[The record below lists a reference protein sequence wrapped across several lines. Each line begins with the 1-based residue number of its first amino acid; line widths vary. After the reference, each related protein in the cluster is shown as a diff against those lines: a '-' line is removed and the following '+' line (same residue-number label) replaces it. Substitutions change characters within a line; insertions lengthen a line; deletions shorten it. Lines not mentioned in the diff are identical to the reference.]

1 LLETGRENI
10 STCCV
15 LVCRLCLLAFEL
27 KQKKQQINNTTMT
40 EQDAK
45 LGEND
50 IISDE
55 DFESMLNAL
64 GSEEN
69 EANIS
74 ELLKAMN
81 ENRIITWEEAETIIN
96 DSENKVIR
104 CGLPPQV
111 RPNDPDN
118 ATDVDAC
125 ISKLLANDSSLT
137 EINLNNMKRTPIPQL
152 QRLISA
158 VKDNTILKKLSL
170 ANVAL
175 SNAAAEPILEV
186 LETNSTLKSLNLET
200 NFLSGDFL
208 AKLFHAALK
217 LQTLEEVKIVNQSPT
232 FSTEAE
238 MDIMKAIFENKGL
251 LKVSIDLRHPEARS
265 KVSQAMLRNCELLQ
279 FAAITQ
285 HQRITGMAGVAQST
299 STLVPKLKLRSE
311 TGWIKENSKNTKIS
325 PTSSNPWTEMI
336 KSKSTTSTPASAAQ
350 IDNSTHV
357 QTSHVPQSN
366 NTDKKNTQRNNA
378 DSENSKLSTDKQKLK
393 STEADKEE
401 KNQISDCS
409 STMKQCKT
417 KVLNELAE
425 VFAKRRIPE
434 SCIVVE
440 NTPTETPP
448 SNQSNKTK
456 KKQIFNSTEPTKQ
469 TKNMQSKVCSEM
481 ESVFAKRRAMTDA
494 NNEVNKE
501 MTIPVKNVLPSEFH
515 HGEEKLQTPKE
526 LYEIYQ
532 SKWKEAEEF
541 EDPEVVKCGLPDVK
555 RPSEPENDTDI
566 GQCIMDL
573 QNNKES
579 VVEINVNNMK
589 RTPVSQIQSLI
600 KSIPNS
606 QHLKKLSLA
615 NLALN
620 DHDLEPLLEV
630 LRQNTSLEVLNLE
643 TNYLSGEFL
652 ARLFQALLE
661 KQTLTVVKAVNQ
673 SPTISNAAEKEI
685 TKAIWQNRALIKVS
699 LNLRTAEYRR
709 KIENALSR
717 NAELKRLR
725 RKMESMNI
733 QS

>member
-1 LLETGRENI
+1 MQNRQRKYFN
-10 STCCV
+10 
-15 LVCRLCLLAFEL
+15 LVCKSGCACVSFFACFLACKLE
-27 KQKKQQINNTTMT
+27 QKKKQINITTMT

-69 EANIS
+69 EENIS

-158 VKDNTILKKLSL
+158 VKDNTALKKLSL

-279 FAAITQ
+279 SLPLRNI
-285 HQRITGMAGVAQST
+285 RITGMAGVAQPT

-336 KSKSTTSTPASAAQ
+336 KSKSTTSTAQ
-350 IDNSTHV
+350 MDKSTNME
-357 QTSHVPQSN
+357 TSSHVPQSN
-366 NTDKKNTQRNNA
+366 NTHDKKNTRRNNA
-378 DSENSKLSTDKQKLK
+378 DSENSKMPMQ
-393 STEADKEE
+393 ADKKE
-401 KNQISDCS
+401 KNQISDS
-409 STMKQCKT
+409 SSSMRQCKT

-434 SCIVVE
+434 SCTVVE
-440 NTPTETPP
+440 NTPTETPI

-456 KKQIFNSTEPTKQ
+456 SEQKTFNSTEPTKQ

-501 MTIPVKNVLPSEFH
+501 MTSPAKNVLPSELH

-566 GQCIMDL
+566 GQCIVDL

-600 KSIPNS
+600 KSIPYS

-652 ARLFQALLE
+652 TRLFQALLE

>member
-1 LLETGRENI
+1 
-10 STCCV
+10 
-15 LVCRLCLLAFEL
+15 
-27 KQKKQQINNTTMT
+27 MT

-111 RPNDPDN
+111 RPSDPDN

-158 VKDNTILKKLSL
+158 VKDNTVLKKLSL

-265 KVSQAMLRNCELLQ
+265 KVSQAMLRNCELL
-279 FAAITQ
+279 AAAVAQ
-285 HQRITGMAGVAQST
+285 HLRITGMAGVAQPT

-311 TGWIKENSKNTKIS
+311 TGWIKKNSKNTK
-325 PTSSNPWTEMI
+325 TSPWTEMI
-336 KSKSTTSTPASAAQ
+336 KSKSTASKPASAAQ
-350 IDNSTHV
+350 VDNSTHV
-357 QTSHVPQSN
+357 QTSPVPQSN
-366 NTDKKNTQRNNA
+366 NTDKKNAQRNNA
-378 DSENSKLSTDKQKLK
+378 DSENSKLSTDKSKLK
-393 STEADKEE
+393 STRKTDEEE
-401 KNQISDCS
+401 KKQISDCS

-440 NTPTETPP
+440 NTPTETPS
-448 SNQSNKTK
+448 SNQSNKRK
-456 KKQIFNSTEPTKQ
+456 KEQIFNSTEPTKQ

-494 NNEVNKE
+494 NNEVNNE
-501 MTIPVKNVLPSEFH
+501 TTTPAKNVLPSEFH

-526 LYEIYQ
+526 L
-532 SKWKEAEEF
+532 
-541 EDPEVVKCGLPDVK
+541 
-555 RPSEPENDTDI
+555 EPENDTDI

-600 KSIPNS
+600 RSIPNS

-620 DHDLEPLLEV
+620 DHDLEPLLEA

-652 ARLFQALLE
+652 TRLFQALLE

>member
-1 LLETGRENI
+1 
-10 STCCV
+10 
-15 LVCRLCLLAFEL
+15 
-27 KQKKQQINNTTMT
+27 MT

-69 EANIS
+69 EENIS

-158 VKDNTILKKLSL
+158 VKDNTALKKLSL

-279 FAAITQ
+279 SLPLRNI
-285 HQRITGMAGVAQST
+285 RITGMAGVAQPT

-336 KSKSTTSTPASAAQ
+336 KSKSTHIYSSDGQIYKHGNVVTCASIEQYSRQKKHSTKQ
-350 IDNSTHV
+350 CD
-357 QTSHVPQSN
+357 
-366 NTDKKNTQRNNA
+366 A
-378 DSENSKLSTDKQKLK
+378 DSENSKMPMQ
-393 STEADKEE
+393 ADKKE
-401 KNQISDCS
+401 KNQISDS
-409 STMKQCKT
+409 SSSSSMRQCKT

-434 SCIVVE
+434 SCTVVE
-440 NTPTETPP
+440 NTPTETPI

-456 KKQIFNSTEPTKQ
+456 SEQTFNSTEPTKQ

-501 MTIPVKNVLPSEFH
+501 MTSPAKNVLPSELH

-566 GQCIMDL
+566 GQCIVDL

-600 KSIPNS
+600 KSIPYS

-652 ARLFQALLE
+652 TRLFQALLE

-699 LNLRTAEYRR
+699 LNLRTAEYRQE
-709 KIENALSR
+709 KWN
-717 NAELKRLR
+717 
-725 RKMESMNI
+725 
-733 QS
+733 Q

>member
-1 LLETGRENI
+1 
-10 STCCV
+10 
-15 LVCRLCLLAFEL
+15 
-27 KQKKQQINNTTMT
+27 
-40 EQDAK
+40 
-45 LGEND
+45 
-50 IISDE
+50 
-55 DFESMLNAL
+55 
-64 GSEEN
+64 
-69 EANIS
+69 
-74 ELLKAMN
+74 
-81 ENRIITWEEAETIIN
+81 
-96 DSENKVIR
+96 
-104 CGLPPQV
+104 
-111 RPNDPDN
+111 
-118 ATDVDAC
+118 
-125 ISKLLANDSSLT
+125 
-137 EINLNNMKRTPIPQL
+137 
-152 QRLISA
+152 
-158 VKDNTILKKLSL
+158 
-170 ANVAL
+170 
-175 SNAAAEPILEV
+175 
-186 LETNSTLKSLNLET
+186 
-200 NFLSGDFL
+200 
-208 AKLFHAALK
+208 
-217 LQTLEEVKIVNQSPT
+217 
-232 FSTEAE
+232 
-238 MDIMKAIFENKGL
+238 
-251 LKVSIDLRHPEARS
+251 
-265 KVSQAMLRNCELLQ
+265 
-279 FAAITQ
+279 
-285 HQRITGMAGVAQST
+285 MAGVAQPT

-336 KSKSTTSTPASAAQ
+336 KSKSTPASKAQ
-350 IDNSTHV
+350 MDKSTNME
-357 QTSHVPQSN
+357 TSSHVPQSN
-366 NTDKKNTQRNNA
+366 NTHDKKNTRRNNA
-378 DSENSKLSTDKQKLK
+378 DSENSKMPMQ
-393 STEADKEE
+393 ADKKE
-401 KNQISDCS
+401 KNQISDS
-409 STMKQCKT
+409 SSSSSMRQCKT

-434 SCIVVE
+434 SCTVVE
-440 NTPTETPP
+440 NTPTEIPT

-456 KKQIFNSTEPTKQ
+456 SEQTFNSTEPTKQ

-501 MTIPVKNVLPSEFH
+501 MTSPAKNVLPSELH

-566 GQCIMDL
+566 GQCIVDL

-600 KSIPNS
+600 KSIPYS

>member
-1 LLETGRENI
+1 
-10 STCCV
+10 
-15 LVCRLCLLAFEL
+15 
-27 KQKKQQINNTTMT
+27 
-40 EQDAK
+40 
-45 LGEND
+45 
-50 IISDE
+50 
-55 DFESMLNAL
+55 
-64 GSEEN
+64 
-69 EANIS
+69 
-74 ELLKAMN
+74 
-81 ENRIITWEEAETIIN
+81 
-96 DSENKVIR
+96 
-104 CGLPPQV
+104 
-111 RPNDPDN
+111 
-118 ATDVDAC
+118 
-125 ISKLLANDSSLT
+125 
-137 EINLNNMKRTPIPQL
+137 
-152 QRLISA
+152 
-158 VKDNTILKKLSL
+158 
-170 ANVAL
+170 
-175 SNAAAEPILEV
+175 
-186 LETNSTLKSLNLET
+186 
-200 NFLSGDFL
+200 
-208 AKLFHAALK
+208 
-217 LQTLEEVKIVNQSPT
+217 
-232 FSTEAE
+232 
-238 MDIMKAIFENKGL
+238 
-251 LKVSIDLRHPEARS
+251 
-265 KVSQAMLRNCELLQ
+265 
-279 FAAITQ
+279 
-285 HQRITGMAGVAQST
+285 MAGVAQPT

-336 KSKSTTSTPASAAQ
+336 KSKSTPASKAQ
-350 IDNSTHV
+350 MDKSTNME
-357 QTSHVPQSN
+357 TSSHVPQSN
-366 NTDKKNTQRNNA
+366 NTHDKKNTRRNNA
-378 DSENSKLSTDKQKLK
+378 DSENSKMPMQ
-393 STEADKEE
+393 ADKKE
-401 KNQISDCS
+401 KNQISDS
-409 STMKQCKT
+409 SSSSSMRQCKT

-434 SCIVVE
+434 SCTVVE
-440 NTPTETPP
+440 NTPTETPT

-456 KKQIFNSTEPTKQ
+456 SEQTFNSTEPTKQ

-501 MTIPVKNVLPSEFH
+501 TTSPAKNVLPSELH

-566 GQCIMDL
+566 GQCIVDL

-589 RTPVSQIQSLI
+589 
-600 KSIPNS
+600 
-606 QHLKKLSLA
+606 
-615 NLALN
+615 
-620 DHDLEPLLEV
+620 PLLEV

>member
-1 LLETGRENI
+1 
-10 STCCV
+10 
-15 LVCRLCLLAFEL
+15 LVCKSGCACVSFFACFLACKLE
-27 KQKKQQINNTTMT
+27 QKKKQINITTMT

-69 EANIS
+69 EENIS

-158 VKDNTILKKLSL
+158 VKDNTALKKLSL

-279 FAAITQ
+279 SLPLRNI
-285 HQRITGMAGVAQST
+285 RITGMAGVAQPT

-336 KSKSTTSTPASAAQ
+336 KSKSTTSTAQ
-350 IDNSTHV
+350 MDKSTNME
-357 QTSHVPQSN
+357 TSSHVPQSN
-366 NTDKKNTQRNNA
+366 NTHDKKNTRRNNA
-378 DSENSKLSTDKQKLK
+378 DSENSKMPMQ
-393 STEADKEE
+393 ADKKEE
-401 KNQISDCS
+401 NQISDS
-409 STMKQCKT
+409 SSSMRQCKT

-434 SCIVVE
+434 SCTVVE
-440 NTPTETPP
+440 NTPTETPI

-456 KKQIFNSTEPTKQ
+456 SEQKTFNSTEPTKQ

-501 MTIPVKNVLPSEFH
+501 MTSPAKNVLPSELH

-566 GQCIMDL
+566 GQCIVDL

-600 KSIPNS
+600 KSIPYS

-652 ARLFQALLE
+652 TRLFQALLE

>member
-1 LLETGRENI
+1 
-10 STCCV
+10 
-15 LVCRLCLLAFEL
+15 LVCKSGCACVSFFACFLACKRE
-27 KQKKQQINNTTMT
+27 QKKKQINITTMT

-69 EANIS
+69 EENIS

-158 VKDNTILKKLSL
+158 VKDNTALKKLSL

-279 FAAITQ
+279 SLPLRNI
-285 HQRITGMAGVAQST
+285 RITGMAGVAQPT

-336 KSKSTTSTPASAAQ
+336 KSKSTTPTPASTAQ
-350 IDNSTHV
+350 MDKSTNME
-357 QTSHVPQSN
+357 TSSHVPQSN
-366 NTDKKNTQRNNA
+366 NTHDKKNTRRNNA
-378 DSENSKLSTDKQKLK
+378 DSENDKK
-393 STEADKEE
+393 E
-401 KNQISDCS
+401 KNQISDS
-409 STMKQCKT
+409 SSSMRQCKT

-434 SCIVVE
+434 SCTVVE
-440 NTPTETPP
+440 NTPTETPI

-456 KKQIFNSTEPTKQ
+456 SEQTFNSTEPTKQ

-501 MTIPVKNVLPSEFH
+501 MTSPAKNVLPSELH

-566 GQCIMDL
+566 GQCIVDL

-600 KSIPNS
+600 KSIPYS

-652 ARLFQALLE
+652 TRLFQALLE

>member
-1 LLETGRENI
+1 
-10 STCCV
+10 
-15 LVCRLCLLAFEL
+15 
-27 KQKKQQINNTTMT
+27 
-40 EQDAK
+40 
-45 LGEND
+45 
-50 IISDE
+50 
-55 DFESMLNAL
+55 
-64 GSEEN
+64 
-69 EANIS
+69 
-74 ELLKAMN
+74 
-81 ENRIITWEEAETIIN
+81 
-96 DSENKVIR
+96 
-104 CGLPPQV
+104 
-111 RPNDPDN
+111 
-118 ATDVDAC
+118 
-125 ISKLLANDSSLT
+125 
-137 EINLNNMKRTPIPQL
+137 
-152 QRLISA
+152 
-158 VKDNTILKKLSL
+158 
-170 ANVAL
+170 
-175 SNAAAEPILEV
+175 
-186 LETNSTLKSLNLET
+186 
-200 NFLSGDFL
+200 
-208 AKLFHAALK
+208 
-217 LQTLEEVKIVNQSPT
+217 
-232 FSTEAE
+232 
-238 MDIMKAIFENKGL
+238 
-251 LKVSIDLRHPEARS
+251 
-265 KVSQAMLRNCELLQ
+265 
-279 FAAITQ
+279 
-285 HQRITGMAGVAQST
+285 MAGVAQPT

-336 KSKSTTSTPASAAQ
+336 KSKSTPASKAQ
-350 IDNSTHV
+350 MDKSTNME
-357 QTSHVPQSN
+357 TSSHVPQSN
-366 NTDKKNTQRNNA
+366 NTHDKKNTRRNNA
-378 DSENSKLSTDKQKLK
+378 DSENSKMPMQ
-393 STEADKEE
+393 ADKKE
-401 KNQISDCS
+401 KNQISDS
-409 STMKQCKT
+409 SSSSSMRQCKT

-434 SCIVVE
+434 SCTVVE
-440 NTPTETPP
+440 NTPTETPT

-456 KKQIFNSTEPTKQ
+456 SEQTFNSTEPTKQ

-501 MTIPVKNVLPSEFH
+501 TTSPAKNVLPSELH

-566 GQCIMDL
+566 GQCIVDL

-600 KSIPNS
+600 KSIPYS

-620 DHDLEPLLEV
+620 DHDLERISSTTKVRINLSTDFCMQNRTEQNRKQLPLLEV

>member
-1 LLETGRENI
+1 L
-10 STCCV
+10 
-15 LVCRLCLLAFEL
+15 
-27 KQKKQQINNTTMT
+27 
-40 EQDAK
+40 
-45 LGEND
+45 
-50 IISDE
+50 
-55 DFESMLNAL
+55 
-64 GSEEN
+64 
-69 EANIS
+69 
-74 ELLKAMN
+74 
-81 ENRIITWEEAETIIN
+81 
-96 DSENKVIR
+96 
-104 CGLPPQV
+104 
-111 RPNDPDN
+111 
-118 ATDVDAC
+118 
-125 ISKLLANDSSLT
+125 
-137 EINLNNMKRTPIPQL
+137 
-152 QRLISA
+152 
-158 VKDNTILKKLSL
+158 
-170 ANVAL
+170 
-175 SNAAAEPILEV
+175 
-186 LETNSTLKSLNLET
+186 
-200 NFLSGDFL
+200 
-208 AKLFHAALK
+208 
-217 LQTLEEVKIVNQSPT
+217 
-232 FSTEAE
+232 
-238 MDIMKAIFENKGL
+238 
-251 LKVSIDLRHPEARS
+251 
-265 KVSQAMLRNCELLQ
+265 
-279 FAAITQ
+279 
-285 HQRITGMAGVAQST
+285 RITGMAGVAQPT

-311 TGWIKENSKNTKIS
+311 TGWIKENSKNTK
-325 PTSSNPWTEMI
+325 TSPWTEMI
-336 KSKSTTSTPASAAQ
+336 KSKSTASKPASAAQ
-350 IDNSTHV
+350 VDNSTHV
-357 QTSHVPQSN
+357 QTSPVPQSN
-366 NTDKKNTQRNNA
+366 NTDKKNAQRNNA
-378 DSENSKLSTDKQKLK
+378 DSENSKLSTDKSKLK
-393 STEADKEE
+393 STRKTDEEE
-401 KNQISDCS
+401 KKQISDCS

-440 NTPTETPP
+440 NTPTETPS
-448 SNQSNKTK
+448 SNQSNK
-456 KKQIFNSTEPTKQ
+456 
-469 TKNMQSKVCSEM
+469 M

-494 NNEVNKE
+494 NNEVNNE
-501 MTIPVKNVLPSEFH
+501 TTTPAKNVLPSEFH

-600 KSIPNS
+600 RSIPNS

-620 DHDLEPLLEV
+620 DHDLEPLLEA

-652 ARLFQALLE
+652 TRLFQALLE

>member
-1 LLETGRENI
+1 
-10 STCCV
+10 
-15 LVCRLCLLAFEL
+15 
-27 KQKKQQINNTTMT
+27 MT

-69 EANIS
+69 EENIS

-158 VKDNTILKKLSL
+158 VKDNTALKKLSL

-279 FAAITQ
+279 SLALRNI
-285 HQRITGMAGVAQST
+285 RITGMAGVAQPT

-311 TGWIKENSKNTKIS
+311 TGWIKENSKNTKKS

-336 KSKSTTSTPASAAQ
+336 KSKSTTPTPTSTAQ
-350 IDNSTHV
+350 MDKSTNME
-357 QTSHVPQSN
+357 TSSHVPQSN
-366 NTDKKNTQRNNA
+366 NTHDKKNTRRNNA
-378 DSENSKLSTDKQKLK
+378 DSENSKMPM
-393 STEADKEE
+393 EADKKE
-401 KNQISDCS
+401 KNQISDS
-409 STMKQCKT
+409 SSSMRQCKT

-434 SCIVVE
+434 SCTVVE
-440 NTPTETPP
+440 NTPTETRT

-456 KKQIFNSTEPTKQ
+456 SEQTFNSTEPTKQ

-501 MTIPVKNVLPSEFH
+501 MTSLAKNVLPSELH

-566 GQCIMDL
+566 GQCIVDL

-600 KSIPNS
+600 KSIPYS

-652 ARLFQALLE
+652 TRLFQALLE

>member
-1 LLETGRENI
+1 
-10 STCCV
+10 
-15 LVCRLCLLAFEL
+15 
-27 KQKKQQINNTTMT
+27 MT

-111 RPNDPDN
+111 RPSDPDN

-158 VKDNTILKKLSL
+158 VKDNTVLKKLSL

-265 KVSQAMLRNCELLQ
+265 KVSQAMLRNCELL
-279 FAAITQ
+279 AAAVAQ
-285 HQRITGMAGVAQST
+285 HLRITGMAGVAQPT

-311 TGWIKENSKNTKIS
+311 TGWIKKNSKNTK
-325 PTSSNPWTEMI
+325 TSPWTEMI
-336 KSKSTTSTPASAAQ
+336 KSKSTASKPASAAQ
-350 IDNSTHV
+350 VDNSTHV
-357 QTSHVPQSN
+357 QTSPVPQSN
-366 NTDKKNTQRNNA
+366 NTDKKNAQRNNA
-378 DSENSKLSTDKQKLK
+378 DSENSKLSTDKSKLK
-393 STEADKEE
+393 STRKTDEEE
-401 KNQISDCS
+401 KKQISDCS

-440 NTPTETPP
+440 NTPTETPS
-448 SNQSNKTK
+448 SNQSNKRK
-456 KKQIFNSTEPTKQ
+456 KEQIFNSTEPTKQ

-494 NNEVNKE
+494 NNEVNNE
-501 MTIPVKNVLPSEFH
+501 TTTPAKNVLPSEFH

-600 KSIPNS
+600 RSIPNS

-620 DHDLEPLLEV
+620 DHDLEPLLEA

-652 ARLFQALLE
+652 TRLFQALLE

>member
-1 LLETGRENI
+1 
-10 STCCV
+10 
-15 LVCRLCLLAFEL
+15 LVCKSGCACVSFFACFLACKLE
-27 KQKKQQINNTTMT
+27 QKKKQINITTMT

-69 EANIS
+69 EENIS

-158 VKDNTILKKLSL
+158 VKDNTALKKLSL

-279 FAAITQ
+279 SLPLRNI
-285 HQRITGMAGVAQST
+285 RITGMAGVAQPT

-336 KSKSTTSTPASAAQ
+336 KSKSTTSTPASTAQ
-350 IDNSTHV
+350 MDKSTNME
-357 QTSHVPQSN
+357 TSSHVPQSN
-366 NTDKKNTQRNNA
+366 NTHDKKNTRRNNA
-378 DSENSKLSTDKQKLK
+378 DSENSKMPMQ
-393 STEADKEE
+393 ADKKE
-401 KNQISDCS
+401 KNQISDS
-409 STMKQCKT
+409 SSSMRQCKT

-434 SCIVVE
+434 SCTVVE
-440 NTPTETPP
+440 NTPTETPI

-456 KKQIFNSTEPTKQ
+456 SEQTFNSTEPTKQ

-501 MTIPVKNVLPSEFH
+501 MTSPAKNVLPSELH

-566 GQCIMDL
+566 GQCIVDL

-600 KSIPNS
+600 KSIPYS

-652 ARLFQALLE
+652 TRLFQALLE

>member
-1 LLETGRENI
+1 
-10 STCCV
+10 
-15 LVCRLCLLAFEL
+15 LVCKSGCACVSFFACFLACKLE
-27 KQKKQQINNTTMT
+27 QKKKQINITTMT

-69 EANIS
+69 EENIS

-158 VKDNTILKKLSL
+158 VKDNTALKKLSL

-279 FAAITQ
+279 SLPLRNI
-285 HQRITGMAGVAQST
+285 RITGMAGVAQPT

-336 KSKSTTSTPASAAQ
+336 KSKSTTPTPASTAQ
-350 IDNSTHV
+350 MDKSTNME
-357 QTSHVPQSN
+357 TSSHVPQSN
-366 NTDKKNTQRNNA
+366 NTHDKKNTRRNNA
-378 DSENSKLSTDKQKLK
+378 DSENDKK
-393 STEADKEE
+393 E
-401 KNQISDCS
+401 KNQISDS
-409 STMKQCKT
+409 SSSMRQCKT

-434 SCIVVE
+434 SCTVVE
-440 NTPTETPP
+440 NTPTETPI

-456 KKQIFNSTEPTKQ
+456 SEQTFNSTEPTKQ

-501 MTIPVKNVLPSEFH
+501 MTSPAKNVLPSELH

-566 GQCIMDL
+566 GQCIVDL

-600 KSIPNS
+600 KSIPYS

-652 ARLFQALLE
+652 TRLFQALLE